1 MTRSNKN
8 ETKQSFADMFHELE
22 QAGELYVEW
31 AKIDVA
37 EQISLAMRRR
47 DVNKA
52 RLAGLLG
59 KSRAYVT
66 QILQGDA
73 NFTIESLVKIARALE
88 CELELKLAPKQEV
101 RYWEFASRPAPQG
114 KVLPWATRVSP
125 AKVHLGAEVKEVNA
139 PEPLAA

>member
-8 ETKQSFADMFHELE
+8 ETKQSFAEMFHELE
-22 QAGELYVEW
+22 HAGELYVEW

-52 RLAGLLG
+52 RLARLLG

-73 NFTIESLVKIARALE
+73 NFTIETLVKIARSLE
-88 CELELKLAPKQEV
+88 CELELRMTPKQEV
-101 RYWEFASRPAPQG
+101 RYWEFAPRTAAQG
-114 KVLPWATRVSP
+114 KILPWAANVTP
-125 AKVHLGAEVKEVNA
+125 AKAHPGAEVKEVNA
-139 PEPLAA
+139 TEPLAA